1 MKHYGALLTGVNNE
15 VDGGADSVLTV
26 GDNDAII
33 IRAPRLSTAADL
45 GDDITDAE
53 ALAASGLVIATAN
66 GATHVLG
73 ADGREV
79 AIAGFGSVNTVTA
92 RVPVKGV
99 DTNGNAIYVNSIIT
113 ETHATVDGLNY
124 DENTDLATTATL
136 SNAQG
141 VNIAGNL
148 SISGTTTIGGNLEVT
163 GTTNF
168 RHSST
173 TTYSDTFIELNVAQD
188 ITDSDD
194 PNYNATVT
202 GGVGGIL
209 VESNYNRASGVVTAT
224 KLGGLRFNGDYDT
237 PGTTDNV
244 GRWEYNNGIT
254 DVNDPNGTGSW
265 VPFSEAVVETVR
277 GGNGITVATS
287 GTIDGLTA
295 SAENPVVSIALTA
308 DGPGAGG
315 LVLTNP
321 ADTGTAATDNGNQ
334 TLGIDVNGITEQMLN
349 VPGDAGVAG
358 NILSLVDPTAGTFA
372 WVAAGGT
379 GNVNKY
385 ARNFQADAAGT
396 ITITRGAG
404 QTNTTHG
411 FSGSDFSVIVYEI
424 LNSSGTK
431 ITNTAPDAGDNSV
444 TDATSLSQVIP
455 ESTVINISTG
465 EVVVTLGTTEAT
477 NPIRVVIKS

>member
-1 MKHYGALLTGVNNE
+1 M
-15 VDGGADSVLTV
+15 
-26 GDNDAII
+26 
-33 IRAPRLSTAADL
+33 
-45 GDDITDAE
+45 
-53 ALAASGLVIATAN
+53 
-66 GATHVLG
+66 
-73 ADGREV
+73 
-79 AIAGFGSVNTVTA
+79 
-92 RVPVKGV
+92 
-99 DTNGNAIYVNSIIT
+99 
-113 ETHATVDGLNY
+113 
-124 DENTDLATTATL
+124 
-136 SNAQG
+136 
-141 VNIAGNL
+141 
-148 SISGTTTIGGNLEVT
+148 
-163 GTTNF
+163 
-168 RHSST
+168 
-173 TTYSDTFIELNVAQD
+173 NVAQD
-188 ITDSDD
+188 T
-194 PNYNATVT
+194 TT
-202 GGVGGIL
+202 GDNTGGTNGVGGIL
-209 VESNYNRASGVVTAT
+209 VESDFTRTNGVATAT
-224 KLGGLRFNGDYDT
+224 QLGGLRFNG
-237 PGTTDNV
+237 GHNSGA

-254 DVNDPNGTGSW
+254 DAADPNGTGTW
-265 VPFSEAVVETVR
+265 LPFAEGTVTSVQ

-287 GTIDGLTA
+287 GTVDGLTA
-295 SAENPVVSIALTA
+295 STTDPVVSIALTG

-321 ADTGTAATDNGNQ
+321 ADTGTPATDNGNQ

-424 LNSSGTK
+424 LNSSGNK

-465 EVVVTLGTTEAT
+465 EVVVTLGTSEAT
-477 NPIRVVIKS
+477 NPLRVVIKS